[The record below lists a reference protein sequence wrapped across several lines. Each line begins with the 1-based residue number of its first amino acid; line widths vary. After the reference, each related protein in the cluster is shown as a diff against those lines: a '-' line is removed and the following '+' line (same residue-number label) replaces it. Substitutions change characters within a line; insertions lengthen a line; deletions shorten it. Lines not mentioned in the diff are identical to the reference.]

1 MPKSIENIQKREE
14 KLAKIDEQ
22 VLEALKSGMKK
33 KDIVK
38 KLHIG
43 RETLYASIDRLISKK
58 MTSKTDIKR
67 YADEVRDNKLLNILL
82 SGYTKEQAGK
92 ELHMGNDEIAKSV
105 TRLIESGRLD
115 SSYYDYNTKA
125 KLERQ
130 QKVLEQLLSGKTIR
144 ECAET
149 LNISR
154 QMVYVYERELIANGR
169 IKREEITR
177 DRKRKSLSQEAKKE
191 KKTREK
197 ANDTR
202 LLQRWQTALKSIDE
216 RTQQGE
222 IDEKTQKLCF
232 MYCRN
237 IVEYGEKLQRAELEL
252 LARVTM
258 NGKKE
263 MNMDVARFIS
273 TEYAKIGSLQPAIEF
288 VDGCIKTHGKNE
300 QLVEMKQAMVKI
312 QQKRE
317 KMKNLKDR
325 NREECEAE
333 R

>member
-1 MPKSIENIQKREE
+1 MPKSRRNIQKKEE

-33 KDIVK
+33 REIVK

-43 RETLYASIDRLISKK
+43 RETLYASIDRLIAKG
-58 MTSKTDIKR
+58 MTSKTDIKK
-67 YADEVRDNKLLNILL
+67 YSYEVRDNKLLNLLL

-105 TRLIESGRLD
+105 TRLIESEKLD
-115 SSYYDYNTKA
+115 NCYYDYNTKA

-144 ECAET
+144 ECAEN
-149 LNISR
+149 LNIPR
-154 QMVYVYERELIANGR
+154 QMVYVYERELIADGR
-169 IKREEITR
+169 IKKEEIKR
-177 DRKRKSLSQEAKKE
+177 DRRGRPSSQEIKKE
-191 KKTREK
+191 K
-197 ANDTR
+197 ANSSG
-202 LLQRWQTALKSIDE
+202 LLKRWRTALKSIDE

-237 IVEYGEKLQRAELEL
+237 IVEYGEKLQQSELEL

-258 NGKKE
+258 NGEKE
-263 MNMDVARFIS
+263 INMEVVRFIS
-273 TEYAKIGSLQPAIEF
+273 TEYAKIGSLQPAIDF
-288 VDGCIKTHGKNE
+288 VDNCIRRYEENE
-300 QLVEMKQAMVKI
+300 QLEKMKQAMIEI
-312 QQKRE
+312 QKSRE
-317 KMKNLKDR
+317 KIKISK
-325 NREECEAE
+325 EECEIE
-333 R
+333 I

>member
-1 MPKSIENIQKREE
+1 MPKSRRNIQKKEE

-33 KDIVK
+33 REIVK

-43 RETLYASIDRLISKK
+43 RETLYASIDRLIAKG
-58 MTSKTDIKR
+58 MTSKTDIKK
-67 YADEVRDNKLLNILL
+67 YSYEVRDNKLLNLLL

-105 TRLIESGRLD
+105 TRLIESEKLD
-115 SSYYDYNTKA
+115 NCYYDYNTKA

-144 ECAET
+144 ECAEN
-149 LNISR
+149 LNIPR
-154 QMVYVYERELIANGR
+154 QMVYVYERELIADGR
-169 IKREEITR
+169 IKKEEIKR
-177 DRKRKSLSQEAKKE
+177 DRRGRPSSQEIKKE
-191 KKTREK
+191 K
-197 ANDTR
+197 ANSSG
-202 LLQRWQTALKSIDE
+202 LLKRWRTALKSIDE

-237 IVEYGEKLQRAELEL
+237 IVEYGEKLQQSELEL

-258 NGKKE
+258 NGEKE
-263 MNMDVARFIS
+263 VNLNVARFIS
-273 TEYAKIGSLQPAIEF
+273 SEYAKMGNLQPAIEF

-312 QQKRE
+312 QQNRE

>member
-1 MPKSIENIQKREE
+1 MPKSRRNIQKKEE

-33 KDIVK
+33 REIVK

-43 RETLYASIDRLISKK
+43 RETLYASIDRLIAKG
-58 MTSKTDIKR
+58 MTSKTDIKK
-67 YADEVRDNKLLNILL
+67 YSYEVRDNKLLNLLL

-92 ELHMGNDEIAKSV
+92 ELHMGKDEIAKSV
-105 TRLIESGRLD
+105 TRLIESGKLD
-115 SSYYDYNTKA
+115 NCYYDYNTKA

-144 ECAET
+144 ECAEN
-149 LNISR
+149 LHIPR
-154 QMVYVYERELIANGR
+154 QMVYVYERELIADGR
-169 IKREEITR
+169 IKKEEIKR
-177 DRKRKSLSQEAKKE
+177 DRRGRPSSQEIKKE
-191 KKTREK
+191 K
-197 ANDTR
+197 ANSSG
-202 LLQRWQTALKSIDE
+202 LLKRWRTALKSIDE

-237 IVEYGEKLQRAELEL
+237 IVEYGEKLQQSELEL

-258 NGKKE
+258 NGEKE
-263 MNMDVARFIS
+263 VNLNVARFIS
-273 TEYAKIGSLQPAIEF
+273 SEYAKMGNLQPAIEF

-312 QQKRE
+312 QQNRE

>member
-144 ECAET
+144 ECAEN

-169 IKREEITR
+169 IKKEEITR

-197 ANDTR
+197 ANNTR

-237 IVEYGEKLQRAELEL
+237 IVEYGGKIQRAELEL

-258 NGKKE
+258 NGEKE
-263 MNMDVARFIS
+263 MNMDVVRFIS
-273 TEYAKIGSLQPAIEF
+273 TEYAKIGSLQPAIDF
-288 VDGCIKTHGKNE
+288 VDNCIREHGENE
-300 QLVEMKQAMVKI
+300 QLEKMKQAMIEI
-312 QQKRE
+312 QKNRE
-317 KMKNLKDR
+317 KIKISK
-325 NREECEAE
+325 EKCEAE

>member
-1 MPKSIENIQKREE
+1 MPKSRRNIQKKEE

-33 KDIVK
+33 REIVK

-43 RETLYASIDRLISKK
+43 RETLYASIDRLIAKG
-58 MTSKTDIKR
+58 MTSKTDIKK
-67 YADEVRDNKLLNILL
+67 YSYEVRDNKLLNLLL

-105 TRLIESGRLD
+105 TRLIESGKLD
-115 SSYYDYNTKA
+115 NCYYDYNTKA

-144 ECAET
+144 ECAEN
-149 LNISR
+149 LNIPR
-154 QMVYVYERELIANGR
+154 QMVYVYERELIADGR
-169 IKREEITR
+169 IKKEEIKR
-177 DRKRKSLSQEAKKE
+177 DRRGRPSSQEIKKE
-191 KKTREK
+191 K
-197 ANDTR
+197 ANSSG
-202 LLQRWQTALKSIDE
+202 LLKRWRTALKSIDE

-237 IVEYGEKLQRAELEL
+237 IVEYGEKLQQSELEL

-263 MNMDVARFIS
+263 VNLNVARFIS
-273 TEYAKIGSLQPAIEF
+273 SEYAKMGNLQPAIEF

-312 QQKRE
+312 QQNRE
-317 KMKNLKDR
+317 KMKNIKDR

>member
-1 MPKSIENIQKREE
+1 MPKSRRNIQKKEE

-33 KDIVK
+33 KEIVK

-43 RETLYASIDRLISKK
+43 RETLYASIDRIIAKG
-58 MTSKTDIKR
+58 MTSKTDIKK
-67 YADEVRDNKLLNILL
+67 YSYEVRDNKLLNLLL

-105 TRLIESGRLD
+105 TRLIESGKLD
-115 SSYYDYNTKA
+115 NCYYDYNTKA

-144 ECAET
+144 ECAEN
-149 LNISR
+149 LNIPR
-154 QMVYVYERELIANGR
+154 QMVYVYERELIADGR
-169 IKREEITR
+169 IKKEEIKR
-177 DRKRKSLSQEAKKE
+177 DRKGRPSSQEIKKE
-191 KKTREK
+191 K
-197 ANDTR
+197 ANSSG
-202 LLQRWQTALKSIDE
+202 LLKRWRTALKSIDE

-237 IVEYGEKLQRAELEL
+237 IVEYGEKLQQSELEL

-258 NGKKE
+258 NGEKE
-263 MNMDVARFIS
+263 INMEVVRFIS
-273 TEYAKIGSLQPAIEF
+273 TEYAKIGSLQPAIDF
-288 VDGCIKTHGKNE
+288 VDNCIRRHEENE
-300 QLVEMKQAMVKI
+300 QLEKMKQAMIEI
-312 QQKRE
+312 QKSRE
-317 KMKNLKDR
+317 KIKISK
-325 NREECEAE
+325 EECEAE